1 MPFKIIQGDVT
12 KMDVDAIV
20 NAANTSLTM
29 GGGVCGAI
37 FLEAGPKELQEE
49 CDRIHMCPPGS
60 AVITSGYKLK
70 AKHIIHAVGPIWQDG
85 QHHEEALLRSA
96 YLSSLKLAKD
106 KNLESIAFPLISSG
120 IYGYPKEDALRVA
133 REAITDFLEN
143 EDLMV
148 YLVLYDQ
155 KSFQINEKKLASV
168 KEYVADYYIYEQRR
182 DVAKKRRELLDE
194 PHEMMQMEA
203 PSLAKESTA
212 IERVSL
218 EDFFNTMEE
227 TFSRRLLKMIDQK
240 GYTDVEVYR
249 KANISRKLFSKIR
262 TDSGYRPSKNT
273 AIAFA
278 IALELDLDETLDLI
292 GRAGYTLS
300 HASRFDIIIE
310 YSILHENYDIFE
322 INEVLFA
329 LRENTLA

>member
-1 MPFKIIQGDVT
+1 MPFNIVQGDVT
-12 KMDVDAIV
+12 KMNVDAIV
-20 NAANTSLTM
+20 NAANTTLKM

-49 CDRIHMCPPGS
+49 CDRIHMCPVGS

-70 AKHIIHAVGPIWQDG
+70 AEYIIHAVGPIWQDG
-85 QHHEEALLRSA
+85 HHQEEAQLRSA

-133 REAITDFLEN
+133 REAITDFLKK
-143 EDLMV
+143 EDLLV

-155 KSFQINEKKLASV
+155 DSFQINAEKLASI
-168 KEYVADYYIYEQRR
+168 KEYVAEYYEYEQRR
-182 DVAKKRRELLDE
+182 DVAKKRRSLADE
-194 PHEMMQMEA
+194 HPIMMQIES
-203 PSLAKESTA
+203 PSDAKESSA

-227 TFSRRLLKMIDQK
+227 TFSRRLLKLIDMK
-240 GYTDVEVYR
+240 GYTDVQIYR

-262 TDSGYRPSKNT
+262 GDIDYRPSKNT

-278 IALELDLDETLDLI
+278 IALELNLDETMDLM

-310 YSILHENYDIFE
+310 YSILNRNYDIFE

>member
-20 NAANTSLTM
+20 NAANTTLKM

-49 CDRIHMCPPGS
+49 CDRIHMCPVGS
-60 AVITSGYKLK
+60 AVLTSGYKLK

-85 QHHEEALLRSA
+85 HHQEEEKLRSA

-106 KNLESIAFPLISSG
+106 RNLESIAFPLISSG

-133 REAITDFLEN
+133 REAITDFLEK

-155 KSFQINEKKLASV
+155 KSFQINEKKLASI

-182 DVAKKRRELLDE
+182 GVAKKRRELSDE
-194 PHEMMQMEA
+194 PHEMMHMEV
-203 PSLAKESTA
+203 PSFTKESTL
-212 IERVSL
+212 ERVSL
-218 EDFFNTMEE
+218 EDFFSTMEE
-227 TFSRRLLKMIDQK
+227 TFSRRLLKIIDQK
-240 GYTDVEVYR
+240 GYTDVQVYR

-262 TDSGYRPSKNT
+262 TDSDYRPSKKT

-310 YSILHENYDIFE
+310 YSILHNNYDIFE

-329 LRENTLA
+329 LEENTLA

>member
-1 MPFKIIQGDVT
+1 MPFNIVQGDVT
-12 KMDVDAIV
+12 KMNVDAIV
-20 NAANTSLTM
+20 NAANTTLKM

-37 FLEAGPKELQEE
+37 FLEAGPKELKEE
-49 CDRIHMCPPGS
+49 CDRIHMCPVGS

-70 AKHIIHAVGPIWQDG
+70 AQYIIHAVGPIWQDG
-85 QHHEEALLRSA
+85 DHQEEAQLRSA

-133 REAITDFLEN
+133 REAITDFLKD
-143 EDLMV
+143 EDLLV

-155 KSFQINEKKLASV
+155 KSFQIDAEKLASV
-168 KEYVADYYIYEQRR
+168 KDYVADYYEFEQRR
-182 DVAKKRRELLDE
+182 DVAKKRKSLSEE
-194 PHEMMQMEA
+194 PRLMMQIEA
-203 PSLAKESTA
+203 PSFAKDSS

-218 EDFFNTMEE
+218 EEFFNTMEE
-227 TFSRRLLKMIDQK
+227 TFSRRLLKMIDLK
-240 GYTDVEVYR
+240 GYTDVQVYR

-262 TDSGYRPSKNT
+262 GDMNYRPSKNT

-292 GRAGYTLS
+292 GRSGYTLS
-300 HASRFDIIIE
+300 HSSRFDIIIE
-310 YSILHENYDIFE
+310 YFILNNNYDIFE

-329 LRENTLA
+329 LSENTLS

>member
-1 MPFKIIQGDVT
+1 MPFKIVQGDVT

-20 NAANTSLTM
+20 NAANTTLKM

-37 FLEAGPKELQEE
+37 FLEAGPRELQEE
-49 CDRIHMCPPGS
+49 CDRIHMCPVGS
-60 AVITSGYKLK
+60 AVLTRGYKLK
-70 AKHIIHAVGPIWQDG
+70 AKYIIHAVGPIWQDG
-85 QHHEEALLRSA
+85 RHQEEIQLRSA
-96 YLSSLKLAKD
+96 YLSSLNLAKE
-106 KNLESIAFPLISSG
+106 KKLESIAFPLISSG
-120 IYGYPKEDALRVA
+120 IYGYPKEEALRVA
-133 REAITDFLEN
+133 REAITDFLKN

-148 YLVLYDQ
+148 YLVLYDE
-155 KSFQINEKKLASV
+155 KSFHVDEKKLASI

-182 DVAKKRRELLDE
+182 EVAKKRRDLTEEL
-194 PHEMMQMEA
+194 PVMMQMEA
-203 PSLAKESTA
+203 PSLAKEPTA

-218 EDFFNTMEE
+218 DDFFNTMEE
-227 TFSRRLLKMIDQK
+227 TFSRRLLKLIDQK

-262 TDSGYRPSKNT
+262 TDSDYRPSKNT

-310 YSILHENYDIFE
+310 YFILHKNYDIFE
-322 INEVLFA
+322 INEVLFV
-329 LRENTLA
+329 LKENTLA